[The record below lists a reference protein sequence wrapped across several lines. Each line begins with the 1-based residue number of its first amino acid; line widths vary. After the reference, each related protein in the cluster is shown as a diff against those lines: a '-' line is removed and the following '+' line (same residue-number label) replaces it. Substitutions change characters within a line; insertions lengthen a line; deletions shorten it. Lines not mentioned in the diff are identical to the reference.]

1 VRRIAVWA
9 SGSGTNAERL
19 THYFREKQS
28 AEVAVILSNRP
39 GAYVLE
45 RARSLG
51 VHAALF
57 PNAAFRQGSELLA
70 FHQQMRI
77 EYIILAGFL
86 LKVPD
91 SIVEVY
97 EGKIINLHPA
107 LLPAFGGR
115 GMYGMHVHRA
125 VIDAGV
131 KESGITIH
139 LVNREYDEGEILFQA
154 SCPVMASDTPE
165 SLADRIH
172 QLEYLHYPVIVEKR
186 ILGSEE

>member
-1 VRRIAVWA
+1 MRRIAVWA